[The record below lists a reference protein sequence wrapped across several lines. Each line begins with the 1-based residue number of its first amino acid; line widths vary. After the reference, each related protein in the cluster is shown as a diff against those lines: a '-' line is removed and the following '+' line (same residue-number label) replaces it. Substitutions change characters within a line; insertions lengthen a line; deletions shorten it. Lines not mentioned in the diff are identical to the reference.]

1 MISSTASPIRRMGTS
16 VEDDWRESSRRV
28 PTNAVTFVVQVVACT
43 SAALIRPNS
52 YLLLSFTSSYG
63 AENG

>member
-1 MISSTASPIRRMGTS
+1 MLPL
-16 VEDDWRESSRRV
+16 VCCWESSRRV
-28 PTNAVTFVVQVVACT
+28 PTSAVTFVKVVACAT
-43 SAALIRPNS
+43 ASLVRFNS

>member
-1 MISSTASPIRRMGTS
+1 VPASEVI
-16 VEDDWRESSRRV
+16 
-28 PTNAVTFVVQVVACT
+28 FVKVVACAG
-43 SAALIRPNS
+43 AALIRSNS